1 MKARY
6 PVIVILI
13 LSVLLLCL
21 AGCGST
27 AEENIPEPSETEL
40 QASAE
45 DSGTLTDFT
54 AETLDGA
61 EFSPETLAAA
71 DLTVLNIWQTTC
83 PPCIREMPELAE
95 LEKELP
101 ERVRFV
107 TWCLD
112 GAYAEEETRSILTD
126 AGFEGTTIIAAD
138 GDLMTFLQTVQYTPT
153 TVFIDSE
160 GNLIGEPVIGASQ
173 RPKVMYTQ
181 KINEMLSALGKQELT
196 A

>member
-13 LSVLLLCL
+13 LSLLLICL

-27 AEENIPEPSETEL
+27 ATETPSGSMETVTD
-40 QASAE
+40 SAE
-45 DSGTLTDFT
+45 ESGALTDFT

-160 GNLIGEPVIGASQ
+160 GNLIGEPVIGAFQ
-173 RPKVMYTQ
+173 KPKVMYMQ
-181 KINEMLSALGKQELT
+181 KINEMLSALGKQEL
-196 A
+196 AA

>member
-1 MKARY
+1 MNARY
-6 PVIVILI
+6 PVMIIMI
-13 LSVLLLCL
+13 LSVLLTCL

-27 AEENIPEPSETEL
+27 PSENPADLSETVTASTEGN
-40 QASAE
+40 AA
-45 DSGTLTDFT
+45 LTEFT
-54 AETLDGA
+54 AETLDGS

-95 LEKELP
+95 LERELP
-101 ERVRFV
+101 DRVRFV

-112 GAYAEEETRSILTD
+112 GAYAAEETRSILTD

-153 TVFIDSE
+153 TVFIDRE
-160 GNLIGEPVIGASQ
+160 GNLIGEPVIGAAQ
-173 RPKVMYTQ
+173 HPKAMYTQ
-181 KINEMLSALGKQELT
+181 KINEVLSSLGLQELIE
-196 A
+196 

>member
-6 PVIVILI
+6 PVIAILI
-13 LSVLLLCL
+13 LSLLLCL

-27 AEENIPEPSETEL
+27 AAENTPGSVETVTD
-40 QASAE
+40 SAKE
-45 DSGTLTDFT
+45 SGALNDFT
-54 AETLDGA
+54 TETLDGS

-112 GAYAEEETRSILTD
+112 GSYAEEETRSILTD

-160 GNLIGEPVIGASQ
+160 GNLIGEPVIGAFQ
-173 RPKVMYTQ
+173 KPKVMYMQ
-181 KINEMLSALGKQELT
+181 KINEMLSALGKQEL
-196 A
+196 AA

>member
-1 MKARY
+1 MKTRY
-6 PVIVILI
+6 PVIAILI
-13 LSVLLLCL
+13 LSLLLMCL

-27 AEENIPEPSETEL
+27 ASENPSGPVETVT
-40 QASAE
+40 ASAE
-45 DSGTLTDFT
+45 ESGALKDFT
-54 AETLDGA
+54 AETLDGS

-112 GAYAEEETRSILTD
+112 GAYAEEETRSILAD
-126 AGFEGTTIIAAD
+126 AGFEGTTIIAAN

-160 GNLIGEPVIGASQ
+160 GNLIGEPVIGAFQ
-173 RPKVMYTQ
+173 KPKVMYAQ
-181 KINEMLSALGKQELT
+181 KINEMLRALGKQEL
-196 A
+196 AA

>member
-6 PVIVILI
+6 PVIAILI
-13 LSVLLLCL
+13 LSLLLICL

-27 AEENIPEPSETEL
+27 ATETPSGSMETVTD
-40 QASAE
+40 SAE
-45 DSGTLTDFT
+45 ESGALTDFT

-112 GAYAEEETRSILTD
+112 GSYAEEETRSILTD

-160 GNLIGEPVIGASQ
+160 GNLIGEPVIGAFQ
-173 RPKVMYTQ
+173 KPKVMYMQ
-181 KINEMLSALGKQELT
+181 KINEMLSTLGKQEL
-196 A
+196 AA

>member
-6 PVIVILI
+6 PAIMILI
-13 LSVLLLCL
+13 LAVLLVSLT
-21 AGCGST
+21 GCGST
-27 AEENIPEPSETEL
+27 AENAPDLSETGM
-40 QASAE
+40 QASKGG
-45 DSGTLTDFT
+45 DSTLTEFT
-54 AETLDGA
+54 AETLDGS

-112 GAYAEEETRSILTD
+112 GAYAKEETRSILTD

-138 GDLMTFLQTVQYTPT
+138 GDLMAFLQTVQYTPT
-153 TVFIDSE
+153 TVFIDRE
-160 GNLIGEPVIGASQ
+160 GNLIGEPVIGAFQ
-173 RPKVMYTQ
+173 KPKEMYTQ
-181 KINEMLSALGKQELT
+181 KINEMLRALGKQELD

>member
-13 LSVLLLCL
+13 LSLLLCL

-54 AETLDGA
+54 AETLDGS

-112 GAYAEEETRSILTD
+112 GAYAEEETRSILAD
-126 AGFEGTTIIAAD
+126 SGFEGTTIINAD
-138 GDLMTFLQTVQYTPT
+138 GDLMTLLQTVQYTPT

-181 KINEMLSALGKQELT
+181 KINEMLRALGKQEL
-196 A
+196 AA

>member
-1 MKARY
+1 MNARY
-6 PVIVILI
+6 PVMIILI
-13 LSVLLLCL
+13 LSVLLMCL

-27 AEENIPEPSETEL
+27 SSENPADLSETVT
-40 QASAE
+40 ASPEGNTA
-45 DSGTLTDFT
+45 LTEFT
-54 AETLDGA
+54 AETLDGS

-95 LEKELP
+95 LERELP
-101 ERVRFV
+101 DRVRFV

-112 GAYAEEETRSILTD
+112 GSYAEEETRSILTD

-181 KINEMLSALGKQELT
+181 KINEMLSALGKQEL
-196 A
+196 AA